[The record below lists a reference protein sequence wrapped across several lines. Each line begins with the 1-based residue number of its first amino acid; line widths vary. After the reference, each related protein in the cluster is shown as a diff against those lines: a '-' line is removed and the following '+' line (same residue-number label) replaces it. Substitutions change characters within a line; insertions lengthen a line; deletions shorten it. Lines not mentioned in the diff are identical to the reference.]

1 MGNLYDHKIASADGE
16 NPDILDDCKGKV
28 TLVFNIAAGCGNYPQ
43 MIALK
48 ALDEHYENEDDFQ
61 IRAIVV
67 DDFTCHGYGEF
78 NDGLEAFADNEET
91 GGYQNLTPGQIAER
105 YAQNNYG
112 VKFQFSELTNGR
124 FDKHVYDPEW
134 KPGAQYEQE
143 MHLFWQDLVECA
155 DLPRDENNLPHHHE
169 ASPWSAEPQ
178 EIDTSKTGFTGLQGN
193 FEKFLIDRD
202 GRRSRRYANGFL
214 LGERN
219 ADGQF
224 FSWWKEDQEVKRPDW
239 NDPEWFG
246 PDGEILPE
254 VAEVNSIDETG
265 HVVYPNAYQKRGIEE
280 SLSVMYEDIDYLLG
294 KRPTESAPV
303 EEREWSLPS
312 QMVKADHM
320 EYGSKF
326 KVGEG
331 VQQAV

>member
-1 MGNLYDHKIASADGE
+1 MGNLYDHKISSADGE
-16 NPDILDDCKGKV
+16 NPDILGDCKGKV

-91 GGYQNLTPGQIAER
+91 GAYQNLTPGQIAEK

-143 MHLFWQDLVECA
+143 MHPFWQDLVDCA

-169 ASPWSAEPQ
+169 ASPWSAETQ
-178 EIDTSKTGFTGLQGN
+178 EIDTSKPGFYLEHFCLQVP
-193 FEKFLIDRD
+193 
-202 GRRSRRYANGFL
+202 L
-214 LGERN
+214 LHLNKQASLQLRH
-219 ADGQF
+219 A
-224 FSWWKEDQEVKRPDW
+224 KM
-239 NDPEWFG
+239 
-246 PDGEILPE
+246 
-254 VAEVNSIDETG
+254 
-265 HVVYPNAYQKRGIEE
+265 RGKNQ
-280 SLSVMYEDIDYLLG
+280 Y
-294 KRPTESAPV
+294 
-303 EEREWSLPS
+303 
-312 QMVKADHM
+312 
-320 EYGSKF
+320 F
-326 KVGEG
+326 
-331 VQQAV
+331 QALHI